1 MNSPPSCRWTGRA
14 ELACGCRPGRTAP
27 WRNTTP
33 ILASQQVGAW
43 LSLAA
48 GWLVGWCSSPWLRE
62 RPDLAATAA
71 LPDQT
76 APLASGL
83 LVDLPRERRPLP
95 PTSAAALIPH
105 TNQLPPSPF
114 PPPGECCGVGRR
126 VRAAVGMHCPP
137 AGAALGRALAPKIEL
152 LKELRRAVSSACS
165 GRPTLAMILTESF
178 SNRVVQQPEALWI

>member
-14 ELACGCRPGRTAP
+14 ELACGCRPGRPAP

-33 ILASQQVGAW
+33 ILASRQVGAW

-48 GWLVGWCSSPWLRE
+48 GWLEGWCSSPWLRE

-83 LVDLPRERRPLP
+83 LVDLPRERRRLP

-105 TNQLPPSPF
+105 TNQLPP
-114 PPPGECCGVGRR
+114 PPC
-126 VRAAVGMHCPP
+126 
-137 AGAALGRALAPKIEL
+137 RALASPVVL
-152 LKELRRAVSSACS
+152 LVKQRLAVSSISEAARFPGFMPIRS
-165 GRPTLAMILTESF
+165 HGNGLDSQRSTNKLIPLTEARRIS
-178 SNRVVQQPEALWI
+178 